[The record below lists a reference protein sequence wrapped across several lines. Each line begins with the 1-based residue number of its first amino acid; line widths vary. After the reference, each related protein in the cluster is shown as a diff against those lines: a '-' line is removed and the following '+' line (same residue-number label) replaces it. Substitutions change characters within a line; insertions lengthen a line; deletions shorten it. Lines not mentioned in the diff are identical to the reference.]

1 MSGGTGHDEMHIQT
15 FETRTRNYVFRD
27 RNQNFFLSVSC
38 FETRISFFQ
47 SWASRQERD
56 REEEG
61 EEGGK
66 GEEGGE
72 EGEEGGGEGGRRINA
87 RLSSS
92 QQFVTRP
99 DS

>member
-1 MSGGTGHDEMHIQT
+1 MSGDTGHDEMHIQT
-15 FETRTRNYVFRD
+15 FETRTRIYVFLD

-47 SWASRQERD
+47 SRASRQERD
-56 REEEG
+56 REEER
-61 EEGGK
+61 
-66 GEEGGE
+66 EEGGE
-72 EGEEGGGEGGRRINA
+72 GGEGEGGEGGRRINA